1 MDFTLD
7 TFAKLAAPII
17 TGIFGLLAKVYS
29 DAKPRLVSYLVH
41 AFAIPTR
48 NQLDPNALPVTVHT
62 HSIVVRNSG
71 KKTAHNVR
79 IGHQSLPD
87 FQVYPSLIHE
97 VHRRPDNSGE
107 ILIPTLVPGEQVTI
121 GYLYFP
127 PQTYQQIN
135 TYCKSDEVAAK
146 FLNVTPMVPFTPAQ
160 TFIFWGL
167 TFIGASSLLYWV
179 LYLLL
184 TWGKTP

>member
-1 MDFTLD
+1 MELTLD
-7 TFAKLAAPII
+7 TVAKIAAPII
-17 TGIFGLLAKVYS
+17 TGAFGLLAKIYA

-48 NQLDPNALPVTVHT
+48 NQFDPNAHTVTVHT
-62 HSIVVRNSG
+62 HSIVVRNTG

-87 FQVYPSLIHE
+87 FQIHPSLIHE
-97 VHRRPDNSGE
+97 VNKRPDNSGE
-107 ILIPTLVPGEQVTI
+107 IIIPTLVPGEQVTI

-146 FLNVTPMVPFTPAQ
+146 FLNVQPMVPFSPIQAYS
-160 TFIFWGL
+160 FWGL
-167 TFIGASSLLYWV
+167 VFIGASTILYWV
-179 LYLLL
+179 LYLCL
-184 TWGKTP
+184 TWSLSS